1 MIDFANDVCRALANG
16 ARDRDAAAYRTGDD
30 VRSYGALWADAQRTA
45 GLLRRQGTGPV
56 LIRGTAHPDTLTAML
71 ACLLAGRAY
80 VPIDPQLPG
89 ARAAAIR
96 AQTRSTCTL
105 RSADC
110 AGDGL
115 RLAELDAFRDAPVQ
129 AQPGDTAYIIF
140 TSGSTGTPKGVPIS
154 VRNLAHFIRWLR
166 TIPALHSDTPTAV
179 FNPARYS
186 FDLSVAGMYL
196 ALSGGHTLVA
206 PSAAQA
212 ARLTGARE
220 AMAAAGASVA
230 VVTPTYFKR
239 CLLDEAC
246 AASAIPTLRCIY
258 FCGERLDPSLVRAI
272 WARFPAVRIVNAYGP
287 TEATSAVSAIEI
299 TPQLLAAEPVL
310 PVGTSADAAVQITA
324 DDGELVLRGASVFG
338 GYLDGCAG
346 GYFRDGGENAYRTGD
361 LGAVRGGRIYCFG
374 RCDQQVKYKG
384 YRIELGD
391 IEENINRI
399 PGVRECAVIPR
410 RYADGAVKLLK
421 AFVAAD
427 GMDAGQIRAAL
438 AAALPEYMIPKV
450 ICCVDALPVNAN
462 GKIDRKELAS
472 R

>member
-166 TIPALHSDTPTAV
+166 TIPAMHSDTPTAV

-246 AASAIPTLRCIY
+246 TASAIPTLRCIY

-287 TEATSAVSAIEI
+287 TEATSA
-299 TPQLLAAEPVL
+299 
-310 PVGTSADAAVQITA
+310 DAAVQITA

-338 GYLDGCAG
+338 GYLDGRAG

-391 IEENINRI
+391 IEENINRS

-427 GMDAGQIRAAL
+427 GMDADQIRAAL

>member
-246 AASAIPTLRCIY
+246 TASAIPTLRCIY

-287 TEATSAVSAIEI
+287 TEATSAVR
-299 TPQLLAAEPVL
+299 
-310 PVGTSADAAVQITA
+310 ITA

-338 GYLDGCAG
+338 GYLDGRAG

-427 GMDAGQIRAAL
+427 GMDADQIRAAL